1 MEETKVE
8 ETKIEETVIEEVA
21 QENKKAAKNA
31 KEAKAPEVKPAEPR
45 TACWLVS
52 KANYIVPV
60 KCNGQNLFIQP
71 FGRVKVIRELTT
83 FDRAEA
89 RYLTFVKA

>member
-1 MEETKVE
+1 MEEIKVE

-21 QENKKAAKNA
+21 QENKKAAKNT
-31 KEAKAPEVKPAEPR
+31 KAPEVKPAEQR